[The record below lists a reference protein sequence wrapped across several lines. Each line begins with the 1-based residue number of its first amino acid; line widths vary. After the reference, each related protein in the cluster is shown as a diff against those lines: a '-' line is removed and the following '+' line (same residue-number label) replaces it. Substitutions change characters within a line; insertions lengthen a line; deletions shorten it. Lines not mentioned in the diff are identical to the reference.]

1 MTLQAIIKSTG
12 KSGKQGLF
20 IGRPGLLLVQVKIFT
35 HAENDGRLFKL
46 EKYQNDKAEVT
57 PWQREAVL
65 TKMEWPEFFFLLIS
79 SSKSNNASGGN
90 PPIPGPS
97 C

>member
-20 IGRPGLLLVQVKIFT
+20 IGRPGLLLVQVKIFA

-46 EKYQNDKAEVT
+46 EKYQNGNAEVT

-65 TKMEWPEFFFLLIS
+65 IKTDRFEFIFFLIS
-79 SSKSNNASGGN
+79 SNKSNSAFG
-90 PPIPGPS
+90 
-97 C
+97 